1 VRWQRKEKLL
11 GGGGFLYLQ
20 NIYIVKAATGIV
32 VIPAVEDVLVEKGLL
47 GHRSLKELATKE
59 CKACLGKGGGIG
71 FEGLG
76 SELCLLHFVAIPA
89 TGGSAYL
96 QCLAVLLVEE
106 TEREIFVALDK
117 LMGVSFWSDE
127 DEGYWL
133 VLQPSDASPRGGHG
147 VETIQRTGRYQHPLL
162 AYQIPDI
169 LLHEDVYIS
178 LYHGYTI

>member
-1 VRWQRKEKLL
+1 M

-32 VIPAVEDVLVEKGLL
+32 VIPAVEDVLVEEGLL
-47 GHRSLKELATKE
+47 GHRSLEELATKE

-106 TEREIFVALDK
+106 TEREISVALDK

-133 VLQPSDASPRGGHG
+133 VP
-147 VETIQRTGRYQHPLL
+147 
-162 AYQIPDI
+162 
-169 LLHEDVYIS
+169 
-178 LYHGYTI
+178 